1 MADPWR
7 SRARPRTT
15 PAYGLPDGRL
25 PTCQTMEAN
34 AERELDVLQ
43 HIAELGDV
51 RQRDLARI
59 VGVSLGMVNAILR
72 RLSRKGLLT
81 VHKINNRSIAY
92 AVTPEGMEAIAKR
105 SYRYLKRTIKNVV
118 DYRDAIEAI
127 VRTAKHDGFPR
138 LVLVGESDLSFIV
151 EHFCWKWSLPYV
163 AAGSAEDA
171 AGRDFLLYAESR
183 QPPPEVS
190 PGREASLRR
199 VLGFP
204 SQSPLP

>member
-25 PTCQTMEAN
+25 PTCQTMEVN

-127 VRTAKHDGFPR
+127 VRTAKHHGFSR
-138 LVLVGESDLSFIV
+138 LVLVGEPAVCSGRVRRRCGGQRLPSIRRIPTASTGGFARAGGLATKGSRLSVAVSAAV
-151 EHFCWKWSLPYV
+151 E
-163 AAGSAEDA
+163 
-171 AGRDFLLYAESR
+171 
-183 QPPPEVS
+183 
-190 PGREASLRR
+190 RR
-199 VLGFP
+199 VDQVGGF
-204 SQSPLP
+204 